1 MGYFITKKKKKRQRK
16 TVNMK
21 FRYSNNNRGKQ
32 GEKNSAYGLTFP
44 KQHKKE
50 KWYTSIFEIF
60 KTL

>member
-1 MGYFITKKKKKRQRK
+1 MGYFITKKKKRQRK

-21 FRYSNNNRGKQ
+21 FRYSNNRGKQ